1 MFDLSKR
8 NTDGTGPLIWAP
20 MSEYNLHCYDLR
32 KIEYESAK
40 LIS

>member
-8 NTDGTGPLIWAP
+8 NTDGTGPMIWAP
-20 MSEYNLHCYDLR
+20 MSEYNLRSKYLR